1 MVFCNTT
8 YGVGTQRQRAL
19 MQRKDDSELREELI
33 KLRNEH
39 RCLDE
44 EIVALEA
51 LGNSDQLSVRRL
63 KKRKLVLK
71 DRITIIE
78 DQLLPDIIA

>member
-1 MVFCNTT
+1 ML
-8 YGVGTQRQRAL
+8 GPDD
-19 MQRKDDSELREELI
+19 MQLREELI

-51 LGNSDQLSVRRL
+51 LGNADQLNVRRL
-63 KKRKLVLK
+63 KKRKLLLK

>member
-1 MVFCNTT
+1 
-8 YGVGTQRQRAL
+8 
-19 MQRKDDSELREELI
+19 MQGPDDRELREELI
-33 KLRNEH
+33 QLRNEH

-51 LGNSDQLSVRRL
+51 LGNADQLNVRRL
-63 KKRKLVLK
+63 KKRKLILK
-71 DRITIIE
+71 DRITNIE

>member
-1 MVFCNTT
+1 MVRHNE
-8 YGVGTQRQRAL
+8 R
-19 MQRKDDSELREELI
+19 ELREELV

-39 RCLDE
+39 RSLDE

-51 LGNSDQLSVRRL
+51 IGGHDQLNIRRL

-71 DRITIIE
+71 DQITAIE

>member
-1 MVFCNTT
+1 
-8 YGVGTQRQRAL
+8 
-19 MQRKDDSELREELI
+19 MQRKDDRELREELI

-44 EIVALEA
+44 EIVALES
-51 LGNSDQLSVRRL
+51 LGNTDQLNVRRL
-63 KKRKLVLK
+63 KKRKLILR
-71 DRITIIE
+71 DRITLLE

>member
-1 MVFCNTT
+1 
-8 YGVGTQRQRAL
+8 
-19 MQRKDDSELREELI
+19 MQKKDDSELREELI

-39 RCLDE
+39 RGLDE
-44 EIVALEA
+44 EIVAMEA
-51 LGNSDQLSVRRL
+51 LGNADQLNVRRL

-71 DRITIIE
+71 DRITILE